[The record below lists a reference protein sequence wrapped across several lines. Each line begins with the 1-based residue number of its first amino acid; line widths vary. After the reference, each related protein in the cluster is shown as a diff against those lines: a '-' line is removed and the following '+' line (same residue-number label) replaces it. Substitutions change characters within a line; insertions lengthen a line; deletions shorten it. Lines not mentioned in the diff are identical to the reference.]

1 MHYNSVVNNSIE
13 FYNHLICHPQM
24 LALLGDRLNASKL
37 SRKALIMLQK
47 IVFL

>member
-1 MHYNSVVNNSIE
+1 MYIK
-13 FYNHLICHPQM
+13 LIRHGESRANTGQLNPI
-24 LALLGDRLNASKL
+24 RVNASKL